1 MQPEE
6 FIEYCL
12 SKEGAAETY
21 PFGPDTLV
29 VKVCGKMFA
38 LFSLDAEAL
47 SANLKCDPEWA
58 QQLREEWQDIQP
70 GYHMN
75 KTHWNTIH
83 LEGGLPVKLVKSL
96 IDHSYQLVV
105 SALPVKDR
113 QSLSNSNHHGQ
124 G

>member
-1 MQPEE
+1 MFKLYYCFFTILIIDNPNRSVGYAQINARTIVGHSHPELAGMSSNE
-6 FIEYCL
+6 I
-12 SKEGAAETY
+12 GH
-21 PFGPDTLV
+21 
-29 VKVCGKMFA
+29 A
-38 LFSLDAEAL
+38 LL
-47 SANLKCDPEWA
+47 DPEKA
-58 QQLREEWQDIQP
+58 VDLRERYSSVLP

-113 QSLSNSNHHGQ
+113 QSLSNSNHHAQ